1 MEDADQ
7 GITLPGIV
15 FGAVGT
21 AGQRCTS
28 TRRLL
33 LQKGIAAD
41 MKKRGA
47 KHIAHHIEAGEAG
60 DLAVCR
66 GWKKLP

>member
-1 MEDADQ
+1 MMDFNTKVRKLEGTKPDFVKSKNITDDA
-7 GITLPGIV
+7 I
-15 FGAVGT
+15 GAWQDKT
-21 AGQRCTS
+21 
-28 TRRLL
+28 
-33 LQKGIAAD
+33 AAD